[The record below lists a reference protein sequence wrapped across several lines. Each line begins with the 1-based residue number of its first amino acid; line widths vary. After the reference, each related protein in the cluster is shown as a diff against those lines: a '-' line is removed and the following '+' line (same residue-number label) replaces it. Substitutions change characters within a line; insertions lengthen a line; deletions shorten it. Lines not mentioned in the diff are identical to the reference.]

1 MNININIKLLS
12 NISYR
17 ALFVILSKLL
27 SLLVV
32 PILTRYLGPSRFGEY
47 NYVLTLINYCTIGI
61 DFGFLAYGTRT
72 IAEEN
77 SSKSVSIILSTRIF
91 VGILSIL
98 VILFSSIFIPILLKY
113 FLLFFLIIFF
123 ESFILDFFF
132 YGFKNVFIPTLANFI
147 SQVLL
152 LFLIILTTIYNLGFN
167 FILYSYAFTRAI
179 EALIIIVFYIKQN
192 KIRIILNV
200 KEILITF
207 KKIFPLGFGNKLSF
221 FQNSLPV
228 LIIPYFLNYESL
240 GYYSGFMKFS
250 TLISMIFQIM
260 LFPMGPFIVEKKL
273 LFRRKKN
280 IMYYLL
286 FFITVGLII
295 SLLIFL
301 TREISVELLL
311 GEKFLEVINIFP
323 IGCFTILFIQP
334 LYLGVITLINYIGD
348 DKIFFRVSVVSF
360 VFALV
365 LIPLLLYIYSLNGV
379 FYGSFISSIVFIF
392 LLVYY
397 LMKQTK

>member
-1 MNININIKLLS
+1 
-12 NISYR
+12 
-17 ALFVILSKLL
+17 
-27 SLLVV
+27 
-32 PILTRYLGPSRFGEY
+32 
-47 NYVLTLINYCTIGI
+47 
-61 DFGFLAYGTRT
+61 
-72 IAEEN
+72 
-77 SSKSVSIILSTRIF
+77 
-91 VGILSIL
+91 
-98 VILFSSIFIPILLKY
+98 
-113 FLLFFLIIFF
+113 
-123 ESFILDFFF
+123 
-132 YGFKNVFIPTLANFI
+132 
-147 SQVLL
+147 
-152 LFLIILTTIYNLGFN
+152 
-167 FILYSYAFTRAI
+167 
-179 EALIIIVFYIKQN
+179 
-192 KIRIILNV
+192 
-200 KEILITF
+200 
-207 KKIFPLGFGNKLSF
+207 
-221 FQNSLPV
+221 
-228 LIIPYFLNYESL
+228 
-240 GYYSGFMKFS
+240 
-250 TLISMIFQIM
+250 MIFQIM